1 MKCGDEDLEYSI
13 KVSLSQELNR
23 LMEMSK
29 DIVQHKDSRIE
40 LLLNRENVY
49 KAEIKALQSQLEQA
63 TQNSAHLSKE
73 LENSNLR
80 KRSLSKELLEIRADL
95 EAAKN
100 ELKLV
105 KNESEQ
111 DMSHLRQE
119 LKEENNKLRVAEI
132 GHSLLKRESDEEKAS
147 LKKELE
153 EAITNLERAR
163 AELKVLKN
171 ESGEEKTNL
180 EKELTETKASLE
192 ELILQKSESEEKMLS
207 KLTLR
212 ESKSEKERVSLEQE
226 IMTKEKIIES
236 LARKSQIKSESIN
249 NLQKQHCALS
259 AEKEKTSKE
268 LVLSKI
274 KLASSKQEQESQLK
288 IIAEQQSKIKRFS
301 ENEDWFN
308 LKTEEKSQKLKTLIQ
323 ENEAK
328 LLDSENELEL
338 LKTEKNS
345 LSEMIS
351 SFKEEVTTL
360 QTILD
365 GSKLKTLKNKD
376 REVSLLYKEIEYM
389 NITIQLM
396 EMHTETNDEQE
407 NKVEISDYELKMLK
421 EQFASLSPVREDVK
435 VDVDVTII
443 DHMSDEEKE
452 GEIKEEEVK
461 KDDNSGD
468 SQSSTSKHCSWGR
481 SLKRQWD
488 VSFEEKKAEEQEMR
502 STENKKEMDRKN
514 KWKFGKK

>member
-63 TQNSAHLSKE
+63 TQNNAHLSKE

-259 AEKEKTSKE
+259 AEKEKISKE

-301 ENEDWFN
+301 ENEDRFN
-308 LKTEEKSQKLKTLIQ
+308 LITEEKSQKLKTLIQ